1 MTGEEDHESRGGGP
15 CREVAGENVDDN
27 CHGNVWWH
35 RVEGCKELD
44 ILALSPSPDQPKTR
58 DSIRGLKDWQGQSCS
73 RENLA
78 RYTALFLSTRNCD
91 EMCKLAQEAVSALQ
105 RCGTEAGRPSLGLLG
120 SQQEMCARK

>member
-1 MTGEEDHESRGGGP
+1 M
-15 CREVAGENVDDN
+15 DDN
-27 CHGNVWWH
+27 CHRNVWWH

-78 RYTALFLSTRNCD
+78 RYTALFLSTRNCG
-91 EMCKLAQEAVSALQ
+91 EMCKLAPGSSECFAKVWNRGWETIPGAARITAVCQ
-105 RCGTEAGRPSLGLLG
+105 
-120 SQQEMCARK
+120 K